1 MLVHRGPLT
10 MHLVVHSPMSQSGRN
25 VNAGSPGSVND
36 APSGTQPNVKSGRNV
51 NAGSP
56 GSVNDAPSGTQPN
69 VTIWEEC
76 QCWFAR
82 VR

>member
-25 VNAGSPGSVND
+25 VNAGPPGSVND
-36 APSGTQPNVKSGRNV
+36 APSGTQSGRNV
-51 NAGSP
+51 NACSL
-56 GSVNDAPSGTQPN
+56 GSVNDAPSGTQPD

-76 QCWFAR
+76 QCWFTG

>member
-25 VNAGSPGSVND
+25 VNAGSS
-36 APSGTQPNVKSGRNV
+36 
-51 NAGSP
+51 

-76 QCWFAR
+76 QC
-82 VR
+82 

>member
-1 MLVHRGPLT
+1 MLVHQGPLT

-36 APSGTQPNVKSGRNV
+36 APSGTQPNV
-51 NAGSP
+51 
-56 GSVNDAPSGTQPN
+56 
-69 VTIWEEC
+69 TIWEEC